1 MMNITANRPLGAEE
15 KEHLEG
21 VAAMMDVQKKNKD
34 WTGDGVLFRRSK
46 GSFFFI
52 DQAAMLVTGK
62 GKS

>member
-1 MMNITANRPLGAEE
+1 MDITANRPLGAEE
-15 KEHLEG
+15 KEYLEG

-34 WTGDGVLFRRSK
+34 WTGDGTLFRRSK

-52 DQAAMLVTGK
+52 DSAYASFTGMK